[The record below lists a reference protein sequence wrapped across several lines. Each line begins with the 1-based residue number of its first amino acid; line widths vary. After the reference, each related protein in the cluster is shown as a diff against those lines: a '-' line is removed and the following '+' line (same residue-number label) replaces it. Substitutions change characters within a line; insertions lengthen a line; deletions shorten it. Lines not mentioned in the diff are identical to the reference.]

1 MAKIGSANIALLRP
15 EFEESNKLLTE
26 GLKGMW
32 ESGDPLKT
40 AIDGNIN
47 YLQQERV
54 GQLQNMLQGILPQD
68 PSDPKAMQEYM
79 QKATNMAQDNGFN
92 KWGINAGGVV
102 DTANA
107 LVDRNL
113 EVDKLQG
120 ANTKANLA
128 NNKTVQTNQFL
139 QGSNTI
145 RANEGTNDDIIKFA
159 ADNNLSVDAAKHVL
173 DIQEQSVDI
182 AGTVQKSNTDLI
194 ASQNALAQ
202 LQAAAKANNGFTTAQ
217 QKQEMSYLRDRI
229 ERMLNPGPGGG
240 VGKPQGVSSG
250 STGTTNSSN
259 GGNVQSFGADIDKDL
274 ADTVNRFGVN
284 PEYMRGLLSMEGGTK
299 GQQSSTGALG
309 VGQFVQKTWNNL
321 AKTPEGKA
329 IGMTSINNSNFRKDN
344 DPRKNNRVNMLA
356 TGLLTKQNQSTLER
370 NGIPI
375 TPANLYMAH
384 NMGPALVLAAY
395 GKTATTPQMKRNM
408 AVNGGNANM
417 SAKEFLD
424 FQSERYND
432 HYAKS
437 NGGASPGSEG
447 GGSNFNASEFIDQLQ
462 LSSGNPNTTANTNEL
477 LQVLRDRAEAT
488 NTLNESSPKIDLDS
502 AALPSFIGSGTGS
515 ASDAMKLFEPQ
526 NQFMKDDATA
536 SMGAITSSNEAQ
548 IADIEASGDMLKYNS
563 SIESEFDTRLREAQE
578 AAAAN
583 GGGNIPIS
591 SLIGGEKDRLES
603 GKAALIQAGFTKEKL
618 ATLPAKTKTIIFRS
632 LNTYLDKVDSNQ
644 NTNSLQVERE
654 QQGAIGNLEKF
665 PDNYKK
671 DAVALLDE
679 GIKKDAVD
687 WLEEKTKFDAGM
699 KWGARH
705 GTLGVLGAVSD
716 IGVSA
721 DKRISNLNALHTY
734 MTDKAV
740 DVLMGGSGAYTKSVN
755 PSDVPGI
762 VSRAKEIYK
771 DKQNMDDVHNLKDLD
786 GYMTKPMNPGK
797 WGSAVLQAADEV
809 SVEKNKEWDKLNETP
824 LSIPFSE
831 IVKKDLRDNT
841 VNSFSKDPYK

>member
-79 QKATNMAQDNGFN
+79 QQATNMAQENGFN

-107 LVDRNL
+107 LVDKNL

-120 ANTKANLA
+120 ANTKANLENTRTEEMNQLQRAA
-128 NNKTVQTNQFL
+128 NVIGANK
-139 QGSNTI
+139 
-145 RANEGTNDDIIKFA
+145 GTNDDIMKYA
-159 ADNNLSVDAAKHVL
+159 ADNGLSVDAAKYVL
-173 DIQEQSVDI
+173 DGQEQAVNI

-194 ASQNALAQ
+194 ASQNALEQ
-202 LQAAAKANNGFTTAQ
+202 LLAAAEANNGFTTAQ
-217 QKQEMSYLRDRI
+217 QKQEISQLMGTI
-229 ERMLNPGPGGG
+229 ERMLSPASGGG
-240 VGKPQGVSSG
+240 VGKSQGVSSG

-329 IGMTSINNSNFRKDN
+329 IGMTPINNSNFRKDN

-375 TPANLYMAH
+375 TPANLYMSH
-384 NMGPALVLAAY
+384 NMGPGLVLAAY
-395 GKTATTPQMKRNM
+395 GKIPTTAQMKKNM
-408 AVNGGNANM
+408 VVNGGNANM

-424 FQSERYND
+424 FQSERYNN

-488 NTLNESSPKIDLDS
+488 NTLNESSPRIDLDS

-526 NQFMKDDATA
+526 NQFMKDDAKA

-563 SIESEFDTRLREAQE
+563 SIETEFDTRLREARE

-583 GGGNIPIS
+583 GGNIPIS
-591 SLIGGEKDRLES
+591 ALIGGEKDRLES

-632 LNTYLDKVDSNQ
+632 LNKYLDKVDSNQ

-679 GIKKDAVD
+679 GIKEDAVD
-687 WLEEKTKFDAGM
+687 WLEEETKFDAGM

-762 VSRAKEIYK
+762 VSRAKVIYK
-771 DKQNMDDVHNLKDLD
+771 EMQNMDDVHNLKDLD

-841 VNSFSKDPYK
+841 VNSFSKGPNK

>member
-15 EFEESNKLLTE
+15 EFKEPNKLLTE

-47 YLQQERV
+47 YLQEERV
-54 GQLQNMLQGILPQD
+54 GQLKNMLQGILPQD

-79 QKATNMAQDNGFN
+79 QQATNMAQENGFN

-107 LVDRNL
+107 LVDKNL

-120 ANTKANLA
+120 ANTKANLENTRTEELNQLQRAANVIGA
-128 NNKTVQTNQFL
+128 NN
-139 QGSNTI
+139 
-145 RANEGTNDDIIKFA
+145 GTNDDIMKYA
-159 ADNNLSVDAAKHVL
+159 SDNNLSVDATKYLLGRQKDA
-173 DIQEQSVDI
+173 VDI

-202 LQAAAKANNGFTTAQ
+202 LQAAVKANHGVATAQ
-217 QKQEMSYLRDRI
+217 QRQEKSYLMERI
-229 ERMLNPGPGGG
+229 ERMLSPGSGGG
-240 VGKPQGVSSG
+240 VGKSQGVSSG
-250 STGTTNSSN
+250 STGTTNSSFRDRL
-259 GGNVQSFGADIDKDL
+259 VQSESSGNSEASITIKDGRQFG
-274 ADTVNRFGVN
+274 
-284 PEYMRGLLSMEGGTK
+284 GLLQLGAARLKDYANATK
-299 GQQSSTGALG
+299 TKAM
-309 VGQFVQKTWNNL
+309 
-321 AKTPEGKA
+321 TPEQ
-329 IGMTSINNSNFRKDN
+329 FRKLSASEQEKVN
-344 DPRKNNRVNMLA
+344 DWHINS
-356 TGLLTKQNQSTLER
+356 LTKAAR
-370 NGIPI
+370 NSGAVGKVIKGIPM
-375 TPANLYMAH
+375 TEDALVSMAH
-384 NMGPALVLAAY
+384 LGGIGGMQKFV
-395 GKTATTPQMKRNM
+395 KT
-408 AVNGGNANM
+408 NGEYDPSDELGT
-417 SAKEFLD
+417 SL
-424 FQSERYND
+424 SS
-432 HYAKS
+432 YAKKFG
-437 NGGASPGSEG
+437 GGASPGSGG
-447 GGSNFNASEFIDQLQ
+447 GGSSFNASEFIDQLQ

-488 NTLNESSPKIDLDS
+488 NTLNESSPRIDLDS

-578 AAAAN
+578 VAAAN

-591 SLIGGEKDRLES
+591 ALIGGEKDRLES
-603 GKAALIQAGFTKEKL
+603 GKAALVQAGYTPEVL

-632 LNTYLDKVDSNQ
+632 LNKYLDKVDSNQ
-644 NTNSLQVERE
+644 NTNSLQVEKE

-679 GIKKDAVD
+679 GIKEDAVD
-687 WLEEKTKFDAGM
+687 WLEEETTFDSVM
-699 KWGARH
+699 KGLSRV
-705 GTLGVLGAVSD
+705 GTFGILGGTPNIA
-716 IGVSA
+716 VSA
-721 DKRISNLNALHTY
+721 DKRISNLNALHTD
-734 MTDKAV
+734 MTDRAV

-762 VSRAKEIYK
+762 VSRAKVIYK
-771 DKQNMDDVHNLKDLD
+771 EMQNMDDVHNLKDLD

-797 WGSAVLQAADEV
+797 FTKAVLKAADEV
-809 SVEKNKEWDKLNETP
+809 SVEKNKEWDKLNDTP

-841 VNSFSKDPYK
+841 VNSFSKDPNK